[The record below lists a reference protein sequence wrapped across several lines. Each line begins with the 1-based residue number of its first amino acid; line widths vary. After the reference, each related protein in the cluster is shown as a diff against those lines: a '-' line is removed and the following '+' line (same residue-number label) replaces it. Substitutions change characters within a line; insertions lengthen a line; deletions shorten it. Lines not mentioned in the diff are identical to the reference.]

1 MDWTILKDKI
11 PEFIATNGM
20 KLLAAIVIYILGAW
34 IARMVSRFVRKLM
47 TKGKVDNTLVVF
59 VGNLVYALM
68 LVFVIIAA
76 IGKLGVQ
83 TTSFVAIIGAA
94 GLAVG
99 LALQGS
105 LGNFASGVM
114 LILFKPFKLGDAVTA
129 AGNSGIVH
137 DIGIFHSVIVTSDG
151 KKVIIPNSA
160 ITGGAITNLSA
171 MPTRRVE
178 LVFSVPGN
186 TEINK
191 VRELLMSY
199 LTADERILKDPAPA
213 VGITEASAAEIKFG
227 VYAHVKNSDLGA
239 VQAALVEKVK
249 LGFTTAGIW
258 A

>member
-151 KKVIIPNSA
+151 KKSDYPQQRYHRWSDHQPQRDAHQARGIGVQCA
-160 ITGGAITNLSA
+160 
-171 MPTRRVE
+171 
-178 LVFSVPGN
+178 
-186 TEINK
+186 
-191 VRELLMSY
+191 REY
-199 LTADERILKDPAPA
+199 RD
-213 VGITEASAAEIKFG
+213 
-227 VYAHVKNSDLGA
+227 
-239 VQAALVEKVK
+239 Q
-249 LGFTTAGIW
+249 
-258 A
+258 